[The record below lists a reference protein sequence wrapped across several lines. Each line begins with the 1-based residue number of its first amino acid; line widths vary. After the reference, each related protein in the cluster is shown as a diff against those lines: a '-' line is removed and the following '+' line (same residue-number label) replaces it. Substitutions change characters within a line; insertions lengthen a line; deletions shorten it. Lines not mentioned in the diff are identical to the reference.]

1 MMVDLGYFSM
11 MLAFL
16 SAAYAIVAS
25 VLGARSR
32 NAQLIASGE
41 HGVLATWGMLSLAA
55 GILVYNLLIGN
66 MQLEYVA
73 SFTSTTLPT
82 IYRISAL
89 WAGSEGSLL
98 LWGWTLATFAVVV
111 LLQNR
116 TRNRVLMPYVH
127 ATMMTVTLFFIS
139 VNVFYAD
146 PFTLLP
152 FTPAEGSGLNP
163 ILQMP
168 LMMIHPPILYQGYVG
183 VTVPFAFAIAALI
196 TRELGDT
203 WVRTIRRWTLYA
215 WFFLGFGLMLGGR
228 WAYMELGWGGYWA
241 WDPVENAAL
250 MPWLTIT
257 AFLHSAMIQEKKG
270 MLKVWNMTLVILTFG
285 LSIFGTFLT
294 RSGVVSSVHS
304 FSASGLGP
312 MFLTFVI
319 VTMVFSFVLLYIR
332 REALKARSELDSFV
346 SRESSFLLNNLA
358 LVGAC
363 FAILWGTIFPV
374 ISEWVRGVKIS
385 VSAPYFNEIN
395 VPLGIFLL
403 FLTGAGP
410 LFAWRRTSVQS
421 LKKHFTIPL
430 IAFAVTLVV
439 LLASGI
445 THIYALLALS
455 MCAFVA
461 GAMFLE
467 FYRGTRA
474 RRSTNGESYLVAF
487 VKLILGYK
495 RRYGGYVVHL
505 GVVMMFVGFAG
516 SAFTIE
522 EDFTLSKGES
532 MAIKKY
538 TLRFDN
544 LTETN
549 MGEYISYMASVVLF
563 EEGQPTVEMLPEKR
577 FYPVQETPTTEV
589 AVRSLLSEDLYL
601 VLADLNETLDRVT
614 FKIYI
619 NPLINW
625 VWFGTIMLV
634 IGTGILFLPDG
645 LGRRASVRGDRK
657 PRIARTVTSTI
668 SDRVSVD

>member
-41 HGVLATWGMLSLAA
+41 HGVLATWGMISLAT
-55 GILVYNLLIGN
+55 GILLYNLLIGN

-98 LWGWTLATFAVVV
+98 FWGWTLATFAVVV

-116 TRNRVLMPYVH
+116 TRNRILMPYVH

-270 MLKVWNMTLVILTFG
+270 MLKIWNMTLVILTFG

-312 MFLTFVI
+312 MFLMFVI
-319 VTMVFSFVLLYIR
+319 IAMVFSFVLLFIR
-332 REALKARSELDSFV
+332 RKALKARSELDSFV

-363 FAILWGTIFPV
+363 FAILWGTIFPI

-403 FLTGAGP
+403 FLSGAGP
-410 LFAWRRTSVQS
+410 LFAWRRTSMKS

-430 IAFAVTLVV
+430 ICFTITLVG

-455 MCAFVA
+455 MCAFVG
-461 GAMFLE
+461 GALFLE

-474 RRSTNGESYLVAF
+474 RRSTNGEPYPLALI
-487 VKLILGYK
+487 KLILGYK
-495 RRYGGYVVHL
+495 RRYGGYIVHL

-522 EDFTLSKGES
+522 ENFTLSKGES
-532 MAIKKY
+532 MAIKDY

-544 LTETN
+544 LTQTN

-563 EEGQPTVEMLPEKR
+563 DKGQPTVEMLPEKR

-589 AVRSLLSEDLYL
+589 AVRSLFSEDLYL

-625 VWFGTIMLV
+625 VWYGTIMLV
-634 IGTGILFLPDG
+634 IGTAILFLPDG

-657 PRIARTVTSTI
+657 PLMTRTATPTMSE
-668 SDRVSVD
+668 RVSAE